1 MGMDKRDICFA
12 QCGVYLLAWLIRDAS
27 KERYHSMKESLA
39 FIHRTLDD
47 EDEATSQAEPD
58 PVWEKLYPIP
68 DEEEGL

>member
-27 KERYHSMKESLA
+27 KERFHSMKESLA

-47 EDEATSQAEPD
+47 EDEATSEAEPEPKWRHLVD
-58 PVWEKLYPIP
+58 LIP
-68 DEEEGL
+68 GE